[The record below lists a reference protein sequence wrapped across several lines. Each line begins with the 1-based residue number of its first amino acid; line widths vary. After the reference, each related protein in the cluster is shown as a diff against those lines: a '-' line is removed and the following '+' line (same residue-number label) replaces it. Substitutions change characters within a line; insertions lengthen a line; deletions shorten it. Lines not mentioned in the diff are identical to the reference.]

1 LQGDAGDDG
10 AAQAVK
16 LVQHR
21 AELGDAVRA
30 VLEAVEGIARD
41 AGGGPVGRQGVL
53 KLVEHG
59 AAAPPGARQAVMQL
73 GGHVE
78 EEVLDRRDVDHE
90 RAAVRGVAR
99 AGVLSRQRHL
109 RATVRSDFETVRSQ
123 RATVR
128 PRSLAWGTG
137 SLLGPERTAC
147 LRPVAFE
154 DLMKLQSLTVQDFR
168 GFERA
173 EVPFEPDVTVLVGV
187 NGAGKTA
194 LLDATALLL
203 SYLVAGIRT
212 GRAAGKRLSM
222 EDIRVGAS
230 SASVMLRAA
239 FEAPVDAETTW
250 EVATTRPGHPKS
262 RESSLAGLSAPIEA
276 AQASIERGDPVLP
289 LSVYFPTNRNALDIP
304 DRIRKHHEFDPINA
318 FDGAL
323 AAGER
328 NFRAFFEWFRDEEDH
343 ENQITLQLLSQGK
356 PRASKPSLDAV
367 RRAIVTL
374 VPGAS
379 NLRIERQPQRMLLT
393 KHGVP
398 LDVAQLSD
406 GEKCLLAMAGDL
418 ARRMAMAAPT
428 APDPLQR
435 PAVVLIDE
443 IDLHLHPGLQRTILP
458 RLRQVF
464 PRAQFIVSTHSPQVL
479 SSVRASQVRL
489 LEHFQV
495 QRLTRETFRRDTNRI
510 LDSVF
515 DDPGRPPEVAEKLN
529 ELRDAIDDERYEDAR
544 ALIADLRALLPGGDD
559 PDVVFY
565 EGLLPPRDVT
575 DAEASG

>member
-1 LQGDAGDDG
+1 
-10 AAQAVK
+10 
-16 LVQHR
+16 
-21 AELGDAVRA
+21 
-30 VLEAVEGIARD
+30 
-41 AGGGPVGRQGVL
+41 
-53 KLVEHG
+53 
-59 AAAPPGARQAVMQL
+59 
-73 GGHVE
+73 
-78 EEVLDRRDVDHE
+78 
-90 RAAVRGVAR
+90 
-99 AGVLSRQRHL
+99 
-109 RATVRSDFETVRSQ
+109 
-123 RATVR
+123 
-128 PRSLAWGTG
+128 
-137 SLLGPERTAC
+137 
-147 LRPVAFE
+147 
-154 DLMKLQSLTVQDFR
+154 MKLQSLTVQDFR

-212 GRAAGKRLSM
+212 GRAAGKRLPV

-230 SASVMLRAA
+230 SASIMLRAA
-239 FEAPVDAETTW
+239 INAPEDAEGTTW
-250 EVATTRPGHPKS
+250 EVTATRPGHPRS
-262 RESSLAGLSAPIEA
+262 RESSLAGLTAPIEA
-276 AQASIERGDPVLP
+276 AQASIARGEPALP
-289 LSVYFPTNRNALDIP
+289 LLVYFPTNRVALDIP

-343 ENQITLQLLSQGK
+343 ENQLALQLLGQGK
-356 PRASKPSLDAV
+356 PRAPKPSLEAV

-379 NLRIERQPQRMLLT
+379 NVRIDRQPQRMLLT
-393 KHGVP
+393 KAGVP

-428 APDPLQR
+428 DPDPLQR
-435 PAVVLIDE
+435 PVVVLIDE

-464 PRAQFIVSTHSPQVL
+464 PRAQFIVTTHSPQVL

-489 LEHFQV
+489 LENFHV
-495 QRLTRETFRRDTNRI
+495 QRLDRETFRRDTNRI

-515 DDPGRPPEVAEKLN
+515 DDPGRPPEVAAKLN
-529 ELRDAIDDERYEDAR
+529 ELRDAIDDERYEHAR
-544 ALIADLRALLPGGDD
+544 ALIAELRALLPGGDD
-559 PDVVFY
+559 PDVIFY
-565 EGLLPPRDVT
+565 EGLLPPEDVA